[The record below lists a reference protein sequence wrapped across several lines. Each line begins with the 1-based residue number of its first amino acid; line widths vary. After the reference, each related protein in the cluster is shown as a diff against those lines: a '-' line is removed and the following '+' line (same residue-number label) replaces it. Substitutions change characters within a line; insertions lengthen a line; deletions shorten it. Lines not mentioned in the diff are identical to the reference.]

1 MFTSTNHLKNFLR
14 AQELLKDPA
23 LRDREFWVHD
33 WRSRQSV
40 DRSEKDPTGL
50 GVYAGALV
58 AVLCDD
64 RMDDSVNSL
73 PYLVQ
78 PCPMLKPDDYGR
90 DEESCRTNS
99 RYSKVK
105 LYGDDEAREA
115 IDKRIAEEIERLTKG
130 AKSEAKLAKKWANEA
145 RAKFPK
151 LAGAALLFRTKR
163 VKSDDGPVDA
173 LELVVLDPNRLRV
186 RGFGLF
192 MEEIKQGEVAVR
204 DDAAQWLK
212 AMKARDGRM
221 SLELFDT
228 EEGVVIAGLF
238 YNMYNLFGRRN
249 VSVNGKSVEKLLAL
263 ATPLKSSKAIKL

>member
-33 WRSRQSV
+33 WRDRQHV

-50 GVYAGALV
+50 GVYAEALV

-78 PCPMLKPDDYGR
+78 PCPMLKPD
-90 DEESCRTNS
+90 EERCRANS

-115 IDKRIAEEIERLTKG
+115 IDKQIAEEIERLTKG
-130 AKSEAKLAKKWANEA
+130 AKAEAKLAKKWATKA
-145 RAKFPK
+145 REEFPK

-192 MEEIKQGEVAVR
+192 MEEIKQGEVVVR
-204 DDAAQWLK
+204 DDASQWLK
-212 AMKARDGRM
+212 AMKARNGM
-221 SLELFDT
+221 MGLEFFDT

-238 YNMYNLFGRRN
+238 YNMYNLFSSRD
-249 VSVNGKSVEKLLAL
+249 VSVNSKSVEKLLAL
-263 ATPLKSSKAIKL
+263 ATPLKS